1 MQTAKSL
8 QLMDDNGINISPITN
23 IESIYY
29 EVIEN
34 NVVYR
39 KFLYDNFPVYTN
51 FNAEVEE
58 HQYVHVDSSALEI
71 GYYDTVKAKVNSKL
85 EDIIIS
91 SVTVNKLK
99 GTAYNSLNIENY
111 NLTKI
116 LYNYAPKY
124 WVDVSIKNVLDTSLS
139 NTIAAFNSSLND
151 LKLTLNTSINDTIS
165 INNLKLLNINASV
178 NNLEKQVYN
187 ISTYR
192 LNVSVYSVLS
202 LKIQVR
208 DKLLTPGKIYYLG
221 YDSKN
226 DYFATNLGVQSPLEQ
241 QQLYLGLV
249 ADTSS
254 SFAHKVVSCFDRN
267 GLEFGNK
274 HNWDINFDFTNYMI
288 TYLKDEYGNEAPY
301 NFKQIRQKNNKY
313 LFHNETNAN
322 DFSTSGK
329 CLNNKIMSYDC
340 VWFNVRRAGRNMYIK
355 NNYIAPGNSSISI
368 SNSDY
373 YQNIENITINS
384 SNSDI
389 GISNSAGVTIGNNN
403 VNVRISNT
411 CNNTIMSNNS
421 SICISNK
428 DASNASAG
436 NNIVENN
443 CNSVILSDC
452 SNNIINSSCS
462 NVSLYTG
469 ESVNIQQGCNGIINT
484 YETKNILIMPKCT
497 NIGIRTPRI
506 QNVVVG
512 PNYRSLNIENG
523 DTYYTYQR
531 LIARSFER
539 LQ

>member
-124 WVDVSIKNVLDTSLS
+124 WVDVSIKNVLNTSLS
-139 NTIAAFNSSLND
+139 NTIKTFNSSLND
-151 LKLTLNTSINDTIS
+151 LALTLNTSINDTIS
-165 INNLKLLNINASV
+165 ANNLKFSYIDASL
-178 NNLEKQVYN
+178 NNLANQVYD

-192 LNVSVYSVLS
+192 LNVSVYSGLS

-208 DKLLTPGKIYYLG
+208 DKLLTPGKLYYLG
-221 YDSKN
+221 YNPESDNFRKI
-226 DYFATNLGVQSPLEQ
+226 LGGEVSTG
-241 QQLYLGLV
+241 QLFLGLV

-267 GLEFGNK
+267 DLNFGVK

-301 NFKQIRQKNNKY
+301 NFKYLKTKRNKY
-313 LFHNETNAN
+313 LFDNNST
-322 DFSTSGK
+322 DFSTTGK
-329 CLNNKIMSYDC
+329 CLNNKIMSYDDIY
-340 VWFNVRRAGRNMYIK
+340 FDVRNAGTNMYIK
-355 NNYIAPGNSSISI
+355 NNYIAPGNSTIII
-368 SNSDY
+368 SNNY
-373 YQNIENITINS
+373 NYQNIENITINS
-384 SNSDI
+384 SNSI
-389 GISNSAGVTIGNNN
+389 IIIRNSAGVTIGNNN
-403 VNVRISNT
+403 VDVHIDNT

-421 SICISNK
+421 SIYIQNES
-428 DASNASAG
+428 ASAASAG
-436 NNIVENN
+436 NNIIENN
-443 CNSVILSDC
+443 CNSVILSNC

-462 NVSLYTG
+462 NVSLYNC
-469 ESVNIQQGCNGIINT
+469 ESSNIQQGCNEIRNT
-484 YETKNILIMPKCT
+484 RATRNILIMPMCT
-497 NIGIRTPRI
+497 NIGIYKGQI

-512 PNYRSLNIENG
+512 PNYRSLNIENS

-539 LQ
+539 LP